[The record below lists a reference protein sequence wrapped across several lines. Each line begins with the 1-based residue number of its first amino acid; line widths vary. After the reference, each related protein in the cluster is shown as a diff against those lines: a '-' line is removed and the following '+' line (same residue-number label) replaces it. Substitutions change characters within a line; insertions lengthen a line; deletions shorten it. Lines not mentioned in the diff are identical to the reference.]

1 MNWKARLRNKAF
13 WVSLAAFVAMMAKQ
27 FGWFEVPPNYEE
39 IVNSALGLLVMLGII
54 IDPTTPGIKDV
65 E

>member
-1 MNWKARLRNKAF
+1 MNWKTRLRNKTF

-27 FGWFEVPPNYEE
+27 FNLFEVPSNYEE
-39 IVNSALGLLVMLGII
+39 IVNTALGLLVMLGII
-54 IDPTTPGIKDV
+54 VDPTTPGIKDG